1 MGAPV
6 RTVWLWP
13 WRSRRSREDAGAPG
27 PSSPSTI
34 ASTRICW
41 SEWAATTRRRSFCAL
56 SRGGP
61 WVASRWA
68 NPVRESRLARNV
80 YETVVSDA
88 GSDVSA
94 MSTTATLD
102 GECYVLNG
110 TKSWVTNGPEG
121 KAAVVFATVDKNL
134 KHKGITAFVVPLPSE
149 GLSLGKKEDKLGIRA
164 SPTCNLIME
173 NVRIPRSNV
182 LGELPRVPKTW
193 NDRRDFQVKSETVS
207 RSPWLS
213 WTTPEWES
221 QHRRSA

>member
-1 MGAPV
+1 MRGHRGHRLHPQLPLHEFVGASGQPRPEGEVSAPFHEGDLGLLRVERTRYV
-6 RTVWLWP
+6 RI
-13 WRSRRSREDAGAPG
+13 R
-27 PSSPSTI
+27 
-34 ASTRICW
+34 
-41 SEWAATTRRRSFCAL
+41 
-56 SRGGP
+56 
-61 WVASRWA
+61 
-68 NPVRESRLARNV
+68 ARNV

-182 LGELPRVPKTW
+182 LGELLPVVKT
-193 NDRRDFQVKSETVS
+193 
-207 RSPWLS
+207 
-213 WTTPEWES
+213 
-221 QHRRSA
+221 